1 MSVTRLK
8 QVVVTRP
15 GGNDTALVFDVVDA
29 RDYKELN
36 AYIQSKKPEI
46 EQVMFVENE
55 GVSPKGMM
63 AGGEF
68 CGNATRSLGYYLLK
82 GKNGTIDVSVSGA
95 KTPLSVTVKD
105 KSARTQIP
113 IINDAKSVTFLN
125 DTDSLVR
132 LEGITHLVLESGS
145 EDARKIA
152 AVSEVEKQKLMA
164 RQLLE
169 KHDLM
174 EQPAAGV
181 MVLSRHQNAFK
192 LLPFVYVKAVDTF
205 YAETACGSGSV
216 AVGLVF
222 AKKQGKPIHDVE
234 IQQPSGQFLM
244 VNVNYK
250 DGSFET
256 ASIEGKVEILYE
268 GPV

>member
-1 MSVTRLK
+1 MGVTRLK

-15 GGNDTALVFDVVDA
+15 GGNDTALVFDAIDA
-29 RDYKELN
+29 RDYKEVN
-36 AYIQSKKPEI
+36 SYIQSKKPEI
-46 EQVMFVENE
+46 EQVMFVKDY
-55 GVSPKGMM
+55 GASPKGMM

-95 KTPLSVTVKD
+95 KAPLSVTVKD

-113 IINDAKSVTFLN
+113 IINDGGSVIFLN

-132 LEGITHLVLESGS
+132 LEGITHLVLEPGS
-145 EDARKIA
+145 EDARKITA
-152 AVSEVEKQKLMA
+152 TFEVEKQKLMA
-164 RQLLE
+164 RRLLE

-181 MVLSRHQNAFK
+181 MALSRHQDVLK
-192 LLPFVYVKAVDTF
+192 LLPYVYVKAVDTF

-216 AVGLVF
+216 AVGLVL
-222 AKKQGKPIHDVE
+222 AKKRGSSVHDIE
-234 IQQPSGQFLM
+234 IQQPSGQFLT
-244 VNVNYK
+244 VNVDYK